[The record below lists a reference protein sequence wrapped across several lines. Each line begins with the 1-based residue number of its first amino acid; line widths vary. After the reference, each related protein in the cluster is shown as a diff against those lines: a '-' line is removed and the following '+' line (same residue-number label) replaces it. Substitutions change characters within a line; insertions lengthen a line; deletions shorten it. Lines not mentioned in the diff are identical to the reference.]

1 MTNAGKNIRAGADA
15 FICSWG
21 VISEAMETAAT
32 VSCAAFILRQM
43 IPGCVHSEVGV
54 EGKT

>member
-54 EGKT
+54 EGKA